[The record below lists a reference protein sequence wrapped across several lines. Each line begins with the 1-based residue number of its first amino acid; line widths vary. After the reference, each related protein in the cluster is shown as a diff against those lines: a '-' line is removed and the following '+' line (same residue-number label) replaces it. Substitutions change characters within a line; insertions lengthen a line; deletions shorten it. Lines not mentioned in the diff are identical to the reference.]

1 MRSPPLRATAN
12 PESTTM
18 QRLPH
23 ALTLFVCSLLCPLA
37 ALAEP
42 RDIRATD
49 LFEFNWIGDPQLSHD
64 GAETSYV
71 LVNTDSK
78 REGYETRIW
87 SVASA
92 TGQTRQLTGGAQD
105 SAPRWSPD
113 GKQLAFLRQGEKDGK
128 PTPPQLWLKP
138 GAGAEPLQLTH
149 LAKGVSS
156 PLWSPDGKRIA
167 FLSTT
172 NEDDIALTACLAKP
186 GADQKSCSPMRQT
199 DVQVITRAVY
209 RANGSGYID
218 FRRPAHLWSIDVAP
232 GALAPRQL
240 TFGQH
245 EDREIAWSPDSQRL
259 YFVADRKPP
268 TTHFTPT
275 LHTIYS
281 VPAAGG
287 DASEVLRFAGSLG
300 GLSISPQ
307 GDRLAFIAAL
317 NEPRQSHSR
326 SNLWVAALGG
336 APRNVTAK
344 YDWDIGAG
352 IINDQAAPRA
362 GGRGAA
368 PLWSAD
374 GQSITVVVAKQGRAN
389 LERFNLQDGS
399 ISALTTGD
407 QAVVRYSSNG
417 RQTVALVS
425 SPTELNEL
433 YLLGADAAAPRRLTG
448 VNQKLFAELNISK
461 PRDLWYR
468 SFDGRKIHALVQT
481 PPGFDPKKRY
491 PLILNIHGGP
501 HAAYGHSF
509 FHEMQWM
516 AAKGY
521 VVLYPNPRGSTTYG
535 EQFANVIQYRYPGDD
550 YLDLMAGVDEL
561 VRLGWADPKRMG
573 VTGGSGGGLL
583 TNWAIGRTQRFQA
596 AVSQRDIA
604 NWADWW
610 YSADSSFYNW
620 FRKPPFEDP
629 ADFRARSPIT
639 YVNKIKTP
647 TMFILGD
654 ADSRTPAESGGDQM
668 FRALNYRK
676 IPTAMVRFPGE
687 SHDLSRSGKPWHR
700 VERLQHIVNWFD
712 LYLLGKKTNE
722 YDLAPP
728 ALPDLRAVPAG

>member
-1 MRSPPLRATAN
+1 M
-12 PESTTM
+12 
-18 QRLPH
+18 
-23 ALTLFVCSLLCPLA
+23 
-37 ALAEP
+37 
-42 RDIRATD
+42 
-49 LFEFNWIGDPQLSHD
+49 
-64 GAETSYV
+64 
-71 LVNTDSK
+71 
-78 REGYETRIW
+78 
-87 SVASA
+87 ASA
-92 TGQTRQLTGGAQD
+92 SGQARQLTAGTQD

-113 GKQLAFLRQGEKDGK
+113 GNHLAFLRQGEKDGK
-128 PTPPQLWLKP
+128 PTPPQLWLMALAG
-138 GAGAEPLQLTH
+138 GAPRQLTH
-149 LAKGVSS
+149 LAKGAGNPV
-156 PLWSPDGKRIA
+156 WSPDGKSIA

-172 NEDDIALTACLAKP
+172 NEADTALSACLARE
-186 GADQKSCSPMRQT
+186 GADQKTCSPIRQS

-209 RANGSGYID
+209 RANGAGYID
-218 FRRPAHLWSIDVAP
+218 FRRPAHLWRVDVAP
-232 GALAPRQL
+232 DAAAAPRQL

-245 EDREIAWSPDSQRL
+245 EAREIAWAPDGKRI
-259 YFVADRKPP
+259 YFVADRSIPTAHFKPSV
-268 TTHFTPT
+268 
-275 LHTIYS
+275 HTIYA

-287 DASEVLRFAGSLG
+287 VAGEVMRFAGRIN
-300 GLSISPQ
+300 GLAISPS
-307 GDRLAFIAAL
+307 GDRLAFIASTNA
-317 NEPRQSHSR
+317 PVQSHSR

-336 APRNVTAK
+336 APRNVTAG

-352 IINDQAAPRA
+352 IISDQSAPRA
-362 GGRGAA
+362 GGPGAA

-374 GQSITVVVAKQGRAN
+374 GRSVTVVVAKRGRAN
-389 LERFNLQDGS
+389 LERFDLHDGS

-407 QAVVRYSSNG
+407 QAVLRYSSNG
-417 RQTVALVS
+417 RQTVALIS
-425 SPTELNEL
+425 TPTELNEL

-448 VNQKLFAELNISK
+448 VNRELFAGLNLSR
-461 PRDLWYR
+461 PRDICYR

-481 PPGFDPKKRY
+481 PPGFDPKRRY

-501 HAAYGHSF
+501 HAAYGHTF

-535 EQFANVIQYRYPGDD
+535 EQFANVIHYRYPGDD
-550 YLDLMAGVDEL
+550 YRDLMAGVDEL
-561 VRLGWADPKRMG
+561 VRLGWADSGRMG

-583 TNWAIGRTQRFQA
+583 TNWVIGRTHRFKA

-647 TMFILGD
+647 TMFILSD
-654 ADSRTPAESGGDQM
+654 ADSRTPPESGGDQM

-676 IPTAMVRFPGE
+676 IATAMVRFPGE

-712 LYLLGKKTNE
+712 LYLLGKQTNE
-722 YDLAPP
+722 YDLVPP
-728 ALPDLRAVPAG
+728 ALPDLRAAPAD